1 MRILVVISGMLLAIA
16 GAFTFAFYSNA
27 FAGLAFILGSVMLIS
42 GLCILAAYVIS
53 GKVGRLPDTVL
64 VEGMVTTL
72 FGFAVLNNE
81 VMDAMVTL
89 FFGTWMTLS
98 GVTRVSQ
105 SFAVSRYRPKDWAK
119 IMPLALAGTILGVIM
134 LMPSLTTYIN
144 PLFLVGAAFIID
156 GLSQLVYSMYMRKHE
171 LTEREIEAQERAEAR
186 KAAKEAERQQRNA
199 NRTTSWHE
207 REEQREE
214 QRRLEKRR
222 LAEQRAAKMQELQ
235 ERRAARRPA
244 EAATMEFTTEEVEE
258 INRLAEQSAAEQ
270 PAPEP
275 APAEEPQN
283 DGITPTM
290 QAGLTADP
298 DELPVTAVL
307 RPRNKAAEDPVKHL
321 ADEIVRQAEEEERKA
336 DALAE
341 IDQSDEVLDV
351 LDELQAYE
359 PEEEPEEAQETEEER
374 LQREVMEKAKAPV
387 WKAPENIP
395 SLRAKKLEE
404 EEPAATEAPA
414 DPAADVE
421 DVLAKRAAVNIEKI
435 EEGLDSV
442 EFEPVE
448 LPEPELESTGGEAEE
463 RKEILKDLEKEVER
477 DDPFKPFE
485 ALKLEDLFGEDYVPI
500 RERDPKEATRFTQS
514 LNLDW
519 TKHDGL

>member
-16 GAFTFAFYSNA
+16 GAFTFAFYTNA
-27 FAGLAFILGSVMLIS
+27 FTGLAFVLGLVMLIS
-42 GLCILAAYVIS
+42 GMCILGAYIIS

-81 VMDAMVTL
+81 VMEAMVTL

-98 GVTRVSQ
+98 GVTRISQ

-119 IMPLALAGTILGVIM
+119 VMPLALAGTIIGVLM

-144 PLFLVGAAFIID
+144 PLFLVGAAFIVN
-156 GLSQLVYSMYMRKHE
+156 GLSQLIYSMYMRKHE

-186 KAAKEAERQQRNA
+186 KAAKEAERKQRNA

-214 QRRLEKRR
+214 QRRQEKRR
-222 LAEQRAAKMQELQ
+222 LAEQRAAKLQELQ

-244 EAATMEFTTEEVEE
+244 TVTTMEFTAEEVEE
-258 INRLAEQSAAEQ
+258 INLL
-270 PAPEP
+270 
-275 APAEEPQN
+275 AEEPPVPEEKEPEEKE
-283 DGITPTM
+283 DESITPTM
-290 QAGLTADP
+290 QAGLSADP
-298 DELPVTAVL
+298 DELPVTQVL
-307 RPRNKAAEDPVKHL
+307 RSRNKAAADPVEYLKG
-321 ADEIVRQAEEEERKA
+321 EIVRQAEEEERKA
-336 DALAE
+336 EALAE
-341 IDQSDEVLDV
+341 IDQSDEALSV

-359 PEEEPEEAQETEEER
+359 PEEEEPEETEEEK
-374 LQREVMEKAKAPV
+374 LQREALEKAKAPV
-387 WKAPENIP
+387 WNRPENIP
-395 SLRAKKLEE
+395 SLRARKLEE
-404 EEPAATEAPA
+404 EAAAAAAAAEEETVPEIE
-414 DPAADVE
+414 DP
-421 DVLAKRAAVNIEKI
+421 LAKRAAINIEKI
-435 EEGLDSV
+435 EEGLETV

-448 LPEPELESTGGEAEE
+448 LPEPELEATGGEAEE
-463 RKEILKDLEKEVER
+463 RVDIIRDLEKEIER

-485 ALKLEDLFGEDYVPI
+485 ALKLEDLFGDDYVPL
-500 RERDPKEATRFTQS
+500 REKDPKEATRFTQS

-519 TKHDGL
+519 TKR

>member
-1 MRILVVISGMLLAIA
+1 MRILIVISGMLLAIA

-27 FAGLAFILGSVMLIS
+27 FTGLAFILGLVMLIS
-42 GLCILAAYVIS
+42 GLCILGSYIIS

-134 LMPSLTTYIN
+134 LMPSLTTYMN
-144 PLFLVGAAFIID
+144 PMFLVGAAFIVN

-171 LTEREIEAQERAEAR
+171 LTDREIEAQERAEAR
-186 KAAKEAERQQRNA
+186 KTAKEAERKQRNA
-199 NRTTSWHE
+199 NRSTSWHE

-244 EAATMEFTTEEVEE
+244 SEATMEFTPEEVEE
-258 INRLAEQSAAEQ
+258 IRTL
-270 PAPEP
+270 
-275 APAEEPQN
+275 AEEPAAVPVPEPVPAEPVSAE
-283 DGITPTM
+283 TYE
-290 QAGLTADP
+290 
-298 DELPVTAVL
+298 DELPVTEVL
-307 RPRNKAAEDPVKHL
+307 RPKSAPVEEVPAEVPAEEPAAEEPAV
-321 ADEIVRQAEEEERKA
+321 EEEI
-336 DALAE
+336 L
-341 IDQSDEVLDV
+341 
-351 LDELQAYE
+351 
-359 PEEEPEEAQETEEER
+359 
-374 LQREVMEKAKAPV
+374 EKAKAPV
-387 WKAPENIP
+387 WTRPENIP
-395 SLRAKKLEE
+395 SLRARKLEE
-404 EEPAATEAPA
+404 EAAAAEAEPAPAPEIE
-414 DPAADVE
+414 DP
-421 DVLAKRAAVNIEKI
+421 LAKRAAVNIEKI
-435 EEGLDSV
+435 EEGLETV

-448 LPEPELESTGGEAEE
+448 LPEPELEASGGEAEE
-463 RKEILKDLEKEVER
+463 RKEILQDLEKEVKR
-477 DDPFKPFE
+477 DDPFKPFQ
-485 ALKLEDLFGEDYVPI
+485 ALKLEDLFGEDYVPL
-500 RERDPKEATRFTQS
+500 REKDPKEATRFTQS

-519 TKHDGL
+519 TKH

>member
-1 MRILVVISGMLLAIA
+1 MRILIVISGMLLAIA
-16 GAFTFAFYSNA
+16 GAFTFAFYTNA
-27 FAGLAFILGSVMLIS
+27 FTGLAFILGLVMLIS
-42 GLCILAAYVIS
+42 GLCILVSYIIS

-134 LMPSLTTYIN
+134 LMPSLTTYMN
-144 PLFLVGAAFIID
+144 PMFLVGAAFILD

-171 LTEREIEAQERAEAR
+171 LTDREIEAQERAEAR
-186 KAAKEAERQQRNA
+186 KAAKEAERKQRNA
-199 NRTTSWHE
+199 SRSTSWHE

-222 LAEQRAAKMQELQ
+222 LAEQRAAKLQELQ

-244 EAATMEFTTEEVEE
+244 AETTMEFTPEEVEE
-258 INRLAEQSAAEQ
+258 INLLAEET
-270 PAPEP
+270 PVEP
-275 APAEEPQN
+275 AAAQVSAEPV
-283 DGITPTM
+283 PTE
-290 QAGLTADP
+290 TFE
-298 DELPVTAVL
+298 DELPVTEVL
-307 RPRNKAAEDPVKHL
+307 RPKNAPAAGPAEEPMGEPVTGS
-321 ADEIVRQAEEEERKA
+321 AEEESGIPAGEPVP
-336 DALAE
+336 E
-341 IDQSDEVLDV
+341 DV
-351 LDELQAYE
+351 L
-359 PEEEPEEAQETEEER
+359 PVEEEI
-374 LQREVMEKAKAPV
+374 LEKAKAPV
-387 WKAPENIP
+387 WNRPENIP
-395 SLRAKKLEE
+395 SLRARKLEE
-404 EEPAATEAPA
+404 EAAAAEAEPVPAPEIE
-414 DPAADVE
+414 DP
-421 DVLAKRAAVNIEKI
+421 LAKRAAVNVEKI
-435 EEGLDSV
+435 EEGLETV

-448 LPEPELESTGGEAEE
+448 LPEPELEALGGEAEE
-463 RKEILKDLEKEVER
+463 RKEILQDLEKEVKR

-485 ALKLEDLFGEDYVPI
+485 ALKLEDLFGDDYVPL
-500 RERDPKEATRFTQS
+500 REKDPKEATRFTQS

-519 TKHDGL
+519 TKH

>member
-1 MRILVVISGMLLAIA
+1 MRILIVISGMLLAIA

-27 FAGLAFILGSVMLIS
+27 FTGLAFILGLVMLIS
-42 GLCILAAYVIS
+42 GLCILGSYIIS

-134 LMPSLTTYIN
+134 LMPSLTTYMN
-144 PLFLVGAAFIID
+144 PMFLVGAAFIVN

-171 LTEREIEAQERAEAR
+171 LTDREIEAQERAEAR
-186 KAAKEAERQQRNA
+186 KTAKEAERKQRNA
-199 NRTTSWHE
+199 NRSTSWHE

-244 EAATMEFTTEEVEE
+244 SEATMEFTPEEVEE
-258 INRLAEQSAAEQ
+258 IRTLAEEPAAAPVPE
-270 PAPEP
+270 PAPVEP
-275 APAEEPQN
+275 APAE
-283 DGITPTM
+283 TPE
-290 QAGLTADP
+290 
-298 DELPVTAVL
+298 DELPVTEVL
-307 RPRNKAAEDPVKHL
+307 RPKTAP
-321 ADEIVRQAEEEERKA
+321 AEEA
-336 DALAE
+336 PAE
-341 IDQSDEVLDV
+341 
-351 LDELQAYE
+351 
-359 PEEEPEEAQETEEER
+359 
-374 LQREVMEKAKAPV
+374 
-387 WKAPENIP
+387 
-395 SLRAKKLEE
+395 KLEE
-404 EEPAATEAPA
+404 EAAAAEAEPAPAPEIE
-414 DPAADVE
+414 DP
-421 DVLAKRAAVNIEKI
+421 LAKRAAVNIEKI
-435 EEGLDSV
+435 EEGLETV

-448 LPEPELESTGGEAEE
+448 LPEPELEASGGEAEE
-463 RKEILKDLEKEVER
+463 RKEILQDLEKEVKR
-477 DDPFKPFE
+477 DDPFKPFQ
-485 ALKLEDLFGEDYVPI
+485 ALKLEDLFGEDYVPL
-500 RERDPKEATRFTQS
+500 REKDPKEATRFTQS

-519 TKHDGL
+519 TKH

>member
-1 MRILVVISGMLLAIA
+1 MRILIVISGMLLAIA

-27 FAGLAFILGSVMLIS
+27 FTGLAFILGLVMLIS
-42 GLCILAAYVIS
+42 GLCILGSYIIS

-134 LMPSLTTYIN
+134 LMPSLTTYMN
-144 PLFLVGAAFIID
+144 PMFLVGAAFIVN

-171 LTEREIEAQERAEAR
+171 LTDREIEAQERAEAR
-186 KAAKEAERQQRNA
+186 KTAKEAERKQSNA
-199 NRTTSWHE
+199 NRSTSWHE

-244 EAATMEFTTEEVEE
+244 SEATMEFTPEEVEE
-258 INRLAEQSAAEQ
+258 IRTLAEEPAAAPVPE
-270 PAPEP
+270 PAPVEP
-275 APAEEPQN
+275 APAE
-283 DGITPTM
+283 TPE
-290 QAGLTADP
+290 
-298 DELPVTAVL
+298 DELPVTEVL
-307 RPRNKAAEDPVKHL
+307 RPKTAPVEE
-321 ADEIVRQAEEEERKA
+321 APAEETPAEVPAEEPA
-336 DALAE
+336 AGEPTAE
-341 IDQSDEVLDV
+341 QTLPV
-351 LDELQAYE
+351 
-359 PEEEPEEAQETEEER
+359 EEEI
-374 LQREVMEKAKAPV
+374 LEKAKAPG
-387 WKAPENIP
+387 WTRPENIP
-395 SLRAKKLEE
+395 SLRARKLEE
-404 EEPAATEAPA
+404 EAAAAEAEPAPAPEIE
-414 DPAADVE
+414 DP
-421 DVLAKRAAVNIEKI
+421 LAKRAAVNIEKI
-435 EEGLDSV
+435 EEGLESV

-448 LPEPELESTGGEAEE
+448 LPEPELEASGGEAEE
-463 RKEILKDLEKEVER
+463 RKEILQDLEKEVKR
-477 DDPFKPFE
+477 DDPFKPFQ
-485 ALKLEDLFGEDYVPI
+485 ALKLEDLFGDDYVPL
-500 RERDPKEATRFTQS
+500 REKDPKEATRFTQS

-519 TKHDGL
+519 TKH

>member
-1 MRILVVISGMLLAIA
+1 MRILIVISGMLLAVA

-27 FAGLAFILGSVMLIS
+27 FTGLAFILGLVMLIS
-42 GLCILAAYVIS
+42 GLCILGSYIIS

-89 FFGTWMTLS
+89 FFGTWMTLF

-134 LMPSLTTYIN
+134 LMPSLTTYMN
-144 PLFLVGAAFIID
+144 PMFLVGAAFIVN

-171 LTEREIEAQERAEAR
+171 LTDREIEAQERAEAR
-186 KAAKEAERQQRNA
+186 KTAKEAERKQRNA
-199 NRTTSWHE
+199 NRSTSWHE

-244 EAATMEFTTEEVEE
+244 SEATMEFTPEEVEE
-258 INRLAEQSAAEQ
+258 IKAMAETPAAAPVRE
-270 PAPEP
+270 PAPVEEVP
-275 APAEEPQN
+275 VETPAEEP
-283 DGITPTM
+283 
-290 QAGLTADP
+290 
-298 DELPVTAVL
+298 
-307 RPRNKAAEDPVKHL
+307 AAEEPAV
-321 ADEIVRQAEEEERKA
+321 EEEI
-336 DALAE
+336 L
-341 IDQSDEVLDV
+341 
-351 LDELQAYE
+351 
-359 PEEEPEEAQETEEER
+359 
-374 LQREVMEKAKAPV
+374 EKAKAPV
-387 WKAPENIP
+387 WTRPENIP
-395 SLRAKKLEE
+395 SLRARKLEE
-404 EEPAATEAPA
+404 EAAAAEAEPAPAPEIE
-414 DPAADVE
+414 DP
-421 DVLAKRAAVNIEKI
+421 LAKRAAVNIEKI
-435 EEGLDSV
+435 EEGLETV

-448 LPEPELESTGGEAEE
+448 LPEPQLEASGGEAEE
-463 RKEILKDLEKEVER
+463 RKEILQDLEKEVKR
-477 DDPFKPFE
+477 DDPFKPFQ
-485 ALKLEDLFGEDYVPI
+485 ALKLEDLFGEDYVPL
-500 RERDPKEATRFTQS
+500 REKDPKEATRFTQS

-519 TKHDGL
+519 TKH

>member
-1 MRILVVISGMLLAIA
+1 MRKKRRIIRKAAALLAL
-16 GAFTFAFYSNA
+16 S
-27 FAGLAFILGSVMLIS
+27 LMVGSYI
-42 GLCILAAYVIS
+42 IS

-134 LMPSLTTYIN
+134 LMPSLTTYMN
-144 PLFLVGAAFIID
+144 PMFLVGAAFIVN

-171 LTEREIEAQERAEAR
+171 LTDREIEAQERAEAR
-186 KAAKEAERQQRNA
+186 KTAKEAERKQRNA
-199 NRTTSWHE
+199 NRSTSWHE

-244 EAATMEFTTEEVEE
+244 SEATMEFTPEEVEE
-258 INRLAEQSAAEQ
+258 IRTL
-270 PAPEP
+270 
-275 APAEEPQN
+275 AEEPAAVPVPEPVPAEPVSAE
-283 DGITPTM
+283 TYE
-290 QAGLTADP
+290 
-298 DELPVTAVL
+298 DELPVTEVL
-307 RPRNKAAEDPVKHL
+307 RPKSAPVEEVPAEEPAAEEPAV
-321 ADEIVRQAEEEERKA
+321 EEEI
-336 DALAE
+336 L
-341 IDQSDEVLDV
+341 
-351 LDELQAYE
+351 
-359 PEEEPEEAQETEEER
+359 
-374 LQREVMEKAKAPV
+374 EKAKAPV
-387 WKAPENIP
+387 WTRPENIP
-395 SLRAKKLEE
+395 SLRARKLEE
-404 EEPAATEAPA
+404 EAAAAEAEPAPAPEIE
-414 DPAADVE
+414 DP
-421 DVLAKRAAVNIEKI
+421 LAKRAAVNIEKI
-435 EEGLDSV
+435 EEGLETV

-448 LPEPELESTGGEAEE
+448 LPEPELEASGGEAEE
-463 RKEILKDLEKEVER
+463 RKEILQDLEKEVKR
-477 DDPFKPFE
+477 DDPFKPFQ
-485 ALKLEDLFGEDYVPI
+485 ALKLEDLFGEDYVPL
-500 RERDPKEATRFTQS
+500 REKDPKEATRFTQS

-519 TKHDGL
+519 TKH

>member
-1 MRILVVISGMLLAIA
+1 MRILIVISGMLLAIA

-27 FAGLAFILGSVMLIS
+27 FTGLAFILGLVMLIS
-42 GLCILAAYVIS
+42 GLCILGSYIIS

-105 SFAVSRYRPKDWAK
+105 GFAVSRYRPKDWAK

-134 LMPSLTTYIN
+134 LMPSLTTYMN
-144 PLFLVGAAFIID
+144 PMFLVGAAFIVN

-171 LTEREIEAQERAEAR
+171 LTDREIEAQERAEAR
-186 KAAKEAERQQRNA
+186 KTAKEAERKQRNA
-199 NRTTSWHE
+199 NRSTSWHE

-244 EAATMEFTTEEVEE
+244 SEATMEFTPEEVEE
-258 INRLAEQSAAEQ
+258 IRTLAEE
-270 PAPEP
+270 PATAPVTEP
-275 APAEEPQN
+275 APAEPAPAE
-283 DGITPTM
+283 TFE
-290 QAGLTADP
+290 
-298 DELPVTAVL
+298 DELPVTEIL
-307 RPRNKAAEDPVKHL
+307 RPKTAPVEE
-321 ADEIVRQAEEEERKA
+321 APAEEAPAEEP
-336 DALAE
+336 
-341 IDQSDEVLDV
+341 V
-351 LDELQAYE
+351 
-359 PEEEPEEAQETEEER
+359 EEEI
-374 LQREVMEKAKAPV
+374 LEKAKAPV
-387 WKAPENIP
+387 WNRPENIP
-395 SLRAKKLEE
+395 SLRARKLEE
-404 EEPAATEAPA
+404 EAAAAEAEPAPAPEIE
-414 DPAADVE
+414 DP
-421 DVLAKRAAVNIEKI
+421 LAKRAAVNIEKI
-435 EEGLDSV
+435 EEGLETV

-448 LPEPELESTGGEAEE
+448 LPEPELEASGGEAEE
-463 RKEILKDLEKEVER
+463 RKEILQDLEKEVKR
-477 DDPFKPFE
+477 DDPFKPFQ
-485 ALKLEDLFGEDYVPI
+485 ALKLEDLFGEDYVPL
-500 RERDPKEATRFTQS
+500 REKDPKEATRFTQS

-519 TKHDGL
+519 TKY

>member
-16 GAFTFAFYSNA
+16 GAFTFAFYTNA
-27 FAGLAFILGSVMLIS
+27 FTGLAFILGLVMLIS
-42 GLCILAAYVIS
+42 GLCILGAYIIS

-98 GVTRVSQ
+98 GVTRISQ

-119 IMPLALAGTILGVIM
+119 IMPLALAGTIIGVIM

-144 PLFLVGAAFIID
+144 PLFLVGAAFIVD

-186 KAAKEAERQQRNA
+186 KTAKEAERKQRNA
-199 NRTTSWHE
+199 NRSTSWHE

-244 EAATMEFTTEEVEE
+244 TEATMEFTAEEVEE
-258 INRLAEQSAAEQ
+258 INRLAEEPVAEAPVVEGPAEEKPAAEE
-270 PAPEP
+270 PAVETPAAEEPAVEPPAAPEP
-275 APAEEPQN
+275 VIPQ
-283 DGITPTM
+283 DE
-290 QAGLTADP
+290 
-298 DELPVTAVL
+298 DELPVTEVL
-307 RPRNKAAEDPVKHL
+307 TSKQRPLEPEL
-321 ADEIVRQAEEEERKA
+321 SEE
-336 DALAE
+336 DAL
-341 IDQSDEVLDV
+341 L
-351 LDELQAYE
+351 
-359 PEEEPEEAQETEEER
+359 QET
-374 LQREVMEKAKAPV
+374 LEKAKAPV
-387 WKAPENIP
+387 WNRPENIP

-404 EEPAATEAPA
+404 EAAAAAAAAAEQPEPAEE
-414 DPAADVE
+414 VE

-435 EEGLDSV
+435 EEGLETV

-448 LPEPELESTGGEAEE
+448 LPEPELEASGGEAEE
-463 RKEILKDLEKEVER
+463 RKDILRELEKEVKK

-485 ALKLEDLFGEDYVPI
+485 ALKLEDLFGEDYVPL
-500 RERDPKEATRFTQS
+500 REKDPKEATRFTQS

-519 TKHDGL
+519 TKL

>member
-16 GAFTFAFYSNA
+16 GAFTFAFYNNA
-27 FAGLAFILGSVMLIS
+27 FIGLAFILGLVMLIS
-42 GLCILAAYVIS
+42 GLCILGAYIIS

-98 GVTRVSQ
+98 GVTRISQ

-119 IMPLALAGTILGVIM
+119 IMPLALAGTIIGVIM
-134 LMPSLTTYIN
+134 LMPSLTTYMN
-144 PLFLVGAAFIID
+144 PMFLVGAAFIVD
-156 GLSQLVYSMYMRKHE
+156 GLSQLIYSMYMRKHE
-171 LTEREIEAQERAEAR
+171 LTDREIEAQERAEAR
-186 KAAKEAERQQRNA
+186 KTAKEAERKQRNT

-235 ERRAARRPA
+235 ERRASRRPA
-244 EAATMEFTTEEVEE
+244 SEVTMEFAPEEVEE
-258 INRLAEQSAAEQ
+258 IKR
-270 PAPEP
+270 
-275 APAEEPQN
+275 
-283 DGITPTM
+283 
-290 QAGLTADP
+290 
-298 DELPVTAVL
+298 
-307 RPRNKAAEDPVKHL
+307 L
-321 ADEIVRQAEEEERKA
+321 ADEEELPITQVLTPTPRK
-336 DALAE
+336 
-341 IDQSDEVLDV
+341 
-351 LDELQAYE
+351 
-359 PEEEPEEAQETEEER
+359 EEPEQTEEEAL
-374 LQREVMEKAKAPV
+374 LQETLEKAKAPV
-387 WKAPENIP
+387 WNRPENIP

-404 EEPAATEAPA
+404 EAAAAETEPETEPEIE
-414 DPAADVE
+414 DP
-421 DVLAKRAAVNIEKI
+421 LAKRAAVNIEKI
-435 EEGLDSV
+435 EEGLDTV

-448 LPEPELESTGGEAEE
+448 LPEPELEASGGEAEE
-463 RKEILKDLEKEVER
+463 RTEIIQELEKEVRKE
-477 DDPFKPFE
+477 DPFTPFE
-485 ALKLEDLFGEDYVPI
+485 ALKLEDLFGDDYVPL

-519 TKHDGL
+519 TKHNGL

>member
-1 MRILVVISGMLLAIA
+1 MRILIVISGMLLAIA

-27 FAGLAFILGSVMLIS
+27 FMGLAFILGLVMLIS
-42 GLCILAAYVIS
+42 GLCILGSYIIS

-134 LMPSLTTYIN
+134 LMPSLTTYMN
-144 PLFLVGAAFIID
+144 PMFLVGAAFIVN

-171 LTEREIEAQERAEAR
+171 LTDREIEAQERAEAR
-186 KAAKEAERQQRNA
+186 KTAKEAERKQRNA
-199 NRTTSWHE
+199 NRSTSWHE

-244 EAATMEFTTEEVEE
+244 SEATMEFTPEEVEE
-258 INRLAEQSAAEQ
+258 IRTLAEEPAA
-270 PAPEP
+270 APVTEP
-275 APAEEPQN
+275 APVELSPAESFE
-283 DGITPTM
+283 
-290 QAGLTADP
+290 
-298 DELPVTAVL
+298 DELPVTEVL
-307 RPRNKAAEDPVKHL
+307 RPKTAP
-321 ADEIVRQAEEEERKA
+321 AEEVPA
-336 DALAE
+336 DVP
-341 IDQSDEVLDV
+341 DEQTLPV
-351 LDELQAYE
+351 
-359 PEEEPEEAQETEEER
+359 EEEI
-374 LQREVMEKAKAPV
+374 LEKAKAPA
-387 WKAPENIP
+387 WTRPENIP
-395 SLRAKKLEE
+395 SLRARKLEE
-404 EEPAATEAPA
+404 EAAAAEAEPAPAPEIE
-414 DPAADVE
+414 DP
-421 DVLAKRAAVNIEKI
+421 LAKRAAVNIEKI
-435 EEGLDSV
+435 EEGLETV

-448 LPEPELESTGGEAEE
+448 LPEPELEASGGEAEE
-463 RKEILKDLEKEVER
+463 RKEILQDLEKEVKR
-477 DDPFKPFE
+477 DDPFKPFQ
-485 ALKLEDLFGEDYVPI
+485 ALKLEDLFGEDYVPL
-500 RERDPKEATRFTQS
+500 REKDPKEATRFTQS

-519 TKHDGL
+519 TKH

>member
-1 MRILVVISGMLLAIA
+1 MRILIVISGMLLAIA

-27 FAGLAFILGSVMLIS
+27 FTGLAFILGLVMLIS
-42 GLCILAAYVIS
+42 GLCILGSYIIS

-134 LMPSLTTYIN
+134 LMPSLTTYMN
-144 PLFLVGAAFIID
+144 PMFLVGAAFIVN

-171 LTEREIEAQERAEAR
+171 LTDREIEAQERAEAR
-186 KAAKEAERQQRNA
+186 KTAKEAERKQRNA
-199 NRTTSWHE
+199 NRSTSWHE

-244 EAATMEFTTEEVEE
+244 SEATMEFTPEEVEE
-258 INRLAEQSAAEQ
+258 IRTLAEEPAA
-270 PAPEP
+270 APVTEP
-275 APAEEPQN
+275 APVEPSPAESFE
-283 DGITPTM
+283 
-290 QAGLTADP
+290 
-298 DELPVTAVL
+298 DELPVTEVL
-307 RPRNKAAEDPVKHL
+307 RPKTAPAEEAPAEETPTEIPAEEPAAGEPAAEQTLPV
-321 ADEIVRQAEEEERKA
+321 EEEI
-336 DALAE
+336 L
-341 IDQSDEVLDV
+341 
-351 LDELQAYE
+351 
-359 PEEEPEEAQETEEER
+359 
-374 LQREVMEKAKAPV
+374 EKAKAPV
-387 WKAPENIP
+387 WTRPENIP
-395 SLRAKKLEE
+395 SLRARKLEE
-404 EEPAATEAPA
+404 EAAAAEAEPAPAPEIE
-414 DPAADVE
+414 DP
-421 DVLAKRAAVNIEKI
+421 LAKRAAVNIEKI
-435 EEGLDSV
+435 EEGLETV

-448 LPEPELESTGGEAEE
+448 LPEPELEASGGEAEE
-463 RKEILKDLEKEVER
+463 RKEILQDLEKEVKR
-477 DDPFKPFE
+477 DDPFKPFQ
-485 ALKLEDLFGEDYVPI
+485 ALKLEDLFGEDYVPL
-500 RERDPKEATRFTQS
+500 REKDPKEATRFTQS

-519 TKHDGL
+519 TKH